1 MSQDVWNV
9 VGVVLLALVIFVVL
23 RWRLGRRIRWLR
35 RLELHSMERAI
46 LAMSGQFL
54 RRSRRYF
61 KYRPQDSSL
70 TGTPWEHWDR

>member
-1 MSQDVWNV
+1 MSQEVWDV
-9 VGVVLLALVIFVVL
+9 VGLVLLALAVFFVL

-54 RRSRRYF
+54 RRARRWRR
-61 KYRPQDSSL
+61 YRPQDSSL
-70 TGTPWEHWDR
+70 AGTPWESWDQ